1 MQRAG
6 LPVAGDLDDL
16 IASVDV
22 MVDCTPK
29 GIGAANAEVYRRK
42 DKPFIVQGGEKH
54 EVAGHS
60 FVAESSYAGA
70 LGRPATRVVSCNTT
84 SIVRTLTALKQAGLL
99 RRARG
104 TLLRRATDPWE
115 SDRGGIMNTL
125 APEPQ
130 IPSHQGPDAQSVDPD
145 LDVVTMAVKVPET
158 IAHLHYWSVQMTR
171 AADKAEVVAAFLA
184 SSRIA
189 AIRMDD
195 GLTALNSV
203 KELMADLGRPHDNLY
218 EVALWTDMLRVQGDE
233 LFYAYMVDNQAIV
246 IPETIDAI
254 RALSA
259 GSPRRPCRSPG
270 PTPASASALSTGW
283 VRRTR
288 SGTHKLRAGAAARAM
303 RIEERIS
310 GSPDGEG
317 RTSNDPRARGHYA
330 RHGKVRPDVFP
341 RLGQGPI
348 QHSHEFGGLGPPLR
362 LVPIHQRAGHTVIQV
377 VLEDFG
383 FHPPKRRAYGLQL
396 GEDVD
401 AVAVLVDHAGDAPH
415 LPFDAAEAVE
425 QLRLVVMV
433 QERLRWRRKNGQSA
447 KVGSTSM
454 KDGLYDWQTEAVFG

>member
-1 MQRAG
+1 MSWWTARPRGSAPPTRRSTGARTSPSSSRAARSTKS
-6 LPVAGDLDDL
+6 PV
-16 IASVDV
+16 
-22 MVDCTPK
+22 TPSW
-29 GIGAANAEVYRRK
+29 
-42 DKPFIVQGGEKH
+42 P
-54 EVAGHS
+54 S
-60 FVAESSYAGA
+60 SSYAGA

-254 RALSA
+254 RALSGRIA
-259 GSPRRPCRSPG
+259 A
-270 PTPASASALSTGW
+270 PAVSIARTDSSLGIGALD
-283 VRRTR
+283 R
-288 SGTHKLRAGAAARAM
+288 
-303 RIEERIS
+303 
-310 GSPDGEG
+310 
-317 RTSNDPRARGHYA
+317 
-330 RHGKVRPDVFP
+330 
-341 RLGQGPI
+341 
-348 QHSHEFGGLGPPLR
+348 LGPPD
-362 LVPIHQRAGHTVIQV
+362 QV
-377 VLEDFG
+377 
-383 FHPPKRRAYGLQL
+383 
-396 GEDVD
+396 
-401 AVAVLVDHAGDAPH
+401 GD
-415 LPFDAAEAVE
+415 
-425 QLRLVVMV
+425 
-433 QERLRWRRKNGQSA
+433 S
-447 KVGSTSM
+447 
-454 KDGLYDWQTEAVFG
+454 